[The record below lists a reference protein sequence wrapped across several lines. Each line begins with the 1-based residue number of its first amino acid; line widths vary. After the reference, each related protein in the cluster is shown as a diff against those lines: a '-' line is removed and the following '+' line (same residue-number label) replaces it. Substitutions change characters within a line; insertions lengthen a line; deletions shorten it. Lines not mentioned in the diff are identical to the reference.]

1 MDALQRNGL
10 VWLTAP
16 GWDRVLSGDW
26 DAQALGILRHWA
38 LMALPLVV
46 CRQRVENFP
55 PTISL
60 GLPAPSVWDRR
71 KLALEVMPDEVGRV
85 GWFPSFEQLKRFEQF
100 EQFEQFEPREAFI
113 ATINEVRSNA
123 PGFEGSIEVYGSFG
137 WETLTGMSYVRPS
150 SDLDLRVAV
159 PDRATAAAVARALN
173 ALQLPIR
180 VDGELAFPDGSAIAW
195 REYLQWVEGK
205 VDRMLVK
212 SRTSIGFIE

>member
-1 MDALQRNGL
+1 MIDLQRNVL

-16 GWDRVLSGDW
+16 GWDRVLANDW

-38 LMALPLVV
+38 LRALPLVV
-46 CRQRVENFP
+46 CRQRVENSP

-71 KLALEVMPDEVGRV
+71 KLALEVTPIEVGHV
-85 GWFPSFEQLKRFEQF
+85 GRFPSFEQF
-100 EQFEQFEPREAFI
+100 EQFQQFKQLESCEAFI
-113 ATINEVRSNA
+113 AAINEIRFND
-123 PGFEGSIEVYGSFG
+123 PGFEGSIQVYGSFG
-137 WETLTGMSYVRPS
+137 WETLTGMAYVRPS
-150 SDLDLRVAV
+150 SDLDLRVEV
-159 PDRATAAAVARALN
+159 PDHETAAAVARALN
-173 ALQLPIR
+173 ALQLPMR

-212 SRTSIGFIE
+212 SRTSVGFIE

>member
-71 KLALEVMPDEVGRV
+71 KLALEVMPHEVGRV
-85 GWFPSFEQLKRFEQF
+85 GWFPSFEQLEQF
-100 EQFEQFEPREAFI
+100 EQFEQFEQLDPRETFI
-113 ATINEVRSNA
+113 AAINEVRSNA

-137 WETLTGMSYVRPS
+137 WEALTDMSYVRPG
-150 SDLDLRVAV
+150 SDLDLRVLV
-159 PDRATAAAVARALN
+159 PDHGMAAAVSRALN
-173 ALQLPIR
+173 ALQLPMR

-195 REYLQWVEGK
+195 REYLQWTERK

-212 SRTSIGFIE
+212 SRTSVVFIE

>member
-1 MDALQRNGL
+1 MNTLQRNVL

-16 GWDRVLSGDW
+16 GWYRVIANDW

-71 KLALEVMPDEVGRV
+71 KLALEVKPVEVDRVGR
-85 GWFPSFEQLKRFEQF
+85 FPNFKQLEQF
-100 EQFEQFEPREAFI
+100 EPLDPREAFI
-113 ATINEVRSNA
+113 TTINEIRSNA

-137 WETLTGMSYVRPS
+137 WETLTAMSYVRPS
-150 SDLDLRVAV
+150 SDLDLRVEV
-159 PDRATAAAVARALN
+159 PDHETAAAVAWALN
-173 ALQLPIR
+173 ALQLPMR

-212 SRTSIGFIE
+212 SRTSVGLIER

>member
-1 MDALQRNGL
+1 MIDLQRNVL

-16 GWDRVLSGDW
+16 GWGRVLANDW

-71 KLALEVMPDEVGRV
+71 KLALEVKPVEVDRVGR
-85 GWFPSFEQLKRFEQF
+85 FPSFEQLEQF
-100 EQFEQFEPREAFI
+100 EQLGSCEAFTVAI
-113 ATINEVRSNA
+113 HEIRSNA
-123 PGFEGSIEVYGSFG
+123 PGFEGSIQVYGSFG
-137 WETLTGMSYVRPS
+137 WETLTGMSYVRLS
-150 SDLDLRVAV
+150 SDLDLRVEV
-159 PDRATAAAVARALN
+159 PDHEMAAAVSRALN
-173 ALQLPIR
+173 ALQLPMR

>member
-1 MDALQRNGL
+1 MNALQRNGL
-10 VWLTAP
+10 VWLTTS
-16 GWDRVLSGDW
+16 GWDRVLASDW
-26 DAQALGILRHWA
+26 DVQALGILRHWA

-71 KLALEVMPDEVGRV
+71 KLALEVMPHEVGRV
-85 GWFPSFEQLKRFEQF
+85 GWFPSFEQLEQF
-100 EQFEQFEPREAFI
+100 EQFEQFEQLDPRETFI
-113 ATINEVRSNA
+113 AAINEVRSNA

-180 VDGELAFPDGSAIAW
+180 VDGEFAFPDGSAIAW